1 MGLTGF
7 TLLFQVLSSL
17 AVLFWINSKILPASL
32 RFQVWHN
39 KPASFIDCF
48 WQQQDVSYKT
58 TEVLL
63 FVTIWWWCWAPAG
76 FQEGLRS
83 EGGDLGSSTQRLC
96 EWRMGAAISLVFV
109 PPSLLPAHPGWVA
122 AGWYEQM
129 CSQQLFVCHHTQPSP
144 DSGAVGPYSRS
155 TSAAR
160 ELGPLRMSDKTSD
173 ILSELSLL
181 LCRPEKH
188 ASAMCHSIGRR
199 KQHAYSHLEGLCP
212 WRTEQCSKLL
222 YLPKQQGC
230 GPCRRH
236 QQT

>member
-1 MGLTGF
+1 MRVGTWE
-7 TLLFQVLSSL
+7 VR
-17 AVLFWINSKILPASL
+17 L
-32 RFQVWHN
+32 R
-39 KPASFIDCF
+39 
-48 WQQQDVSYKT
+48 
-58 TEVLL
+58 
-63 FVTIWWWCWAPAG
+63 
-76 FQEGLRS
+76 
-83 EGGDLGSSTQRLC
+83 GSAN
-96 EWRMGAAISLVFV
+96 G
-109 PPSLLPAHPGWVA
+109 GWVQPSA
-122 AGWYEQM
+122 WSLFPPHCCLLTLVELQQM

-188 ASAMCHSIGRR
+188 ASAMCHSIGSR

-212 WRTEQCSKLL
+212 WKTEQCSKLL
-222 YLPKQQGC
+222 YLPKQQSC